1 VGSGTVTLE
10 VGFEAPAAVRDAL
23 AAMGRTE
30 DIRLS
35 PNGRRLAFAGYGGG
49 RIAIADVEFTSTAS
63 GPEVAVTSL
72 DWLASPDLREPHGVD
87 FVDDDTLVVADRIA
101 GIFVFRL
108 PGPGGTGGL
117 TRIYATDGGPSAALD
132 APGSVVV
139 RSNGSGHEVLLCE
152 NWENKILRHT
162 LVDGAL
168 APGEVVAHKWLDVP
182 DGLTI
187 SEDGRWLAVSNHN
200 AHSVFIYVS
209 SALGEH
215 SDPVAIL
222 RGVRYPH
229 GLRFTRNSRRL
240 VVADAGAPRV
250 HVFVSPDG
258 GWRGVGYPTA
268 SIRVMD
274 DEAFALGH
282 REVQD
287 GGPKGIDLDPRTNVL
302 VVTSE
307 FLPLAFFDL
316 TEALDESG
324 DGLGDE
330 ALVEYELHV
339 LSEVN
344 RIKDAGHA
352 ARASLAEVQQ
362 TKAWRLTKP
371 MRGAYA
377 VMRRLRSR
385 RRGQDA

>member
-1 VGSGTVTLE
+1 MVSLE
-10 VGFEAPAAVRDAL
+10 VGFDAPVAVRDAL

-30 DIRLS
+30 DIRLAPS
-35 PNGRRLAFAGYGGG
+35 RRRLAFAGYGGG
-49 RIAIADVEFTSTAS
+49 RIAVADVEITSPPS

-72 DWLASPDLREPHGVD
+72 DWLGSPHLHEPHGVD
-87 FVDDDTLVVADRIA
+87 FIDDDTVIVADRVS

-108 PGPGGTGGL
+108 PAPGGPGGL
-117 TRIYATDGGPSAALD
+117 RRIDPADGRPSARLD

-139 RSNGSGHEVLLCE
+139 RSNGSGYEVLLCE
-152 NWENKILRHT
+152 NWENKILRHM
-162 LVDGAL
+162 LVDGTL
-168 APGEVVAHKWLDVP
+168 APGDVVAHKWLDVP

-187 SEDGRWLAVSNHN
+187 SRDGQWLAVSNHN
-200 AHSVFIYVS
+200 AHSVFVYTS
-209 SALGEH
+209 SALGEQA
-215 SDPVAIL
+215 DPVAIL

-229 GLRFTRNSRRL
+229 GIRFTTDNRHL

-250 HVFVSPDG
+250 HVFASPDG
-258 GWRGVGYPTA
+258 DWRGIGYPTA

-274 DEAFALGH
+274 DEIFARGH

-287 GGPKGIDLDPRTNVL
+287 GGPKGIDLDPQTNVL

-316 TEALDESG
+316 SEALDESG
-324 DGLGDE
+324 NGLGDE

-339 LSEVN
+339 LTEVN
-344 RIKDAGHA
+344 RIKDAGDA
-352 ARASLAEVQQ
+352 ARANLVEVQQ

-371 MRGAYA
+371 VRSVYGAL
-377 VMRRLRSR
+377 RRSTSR
-385 RRGQDA
+385 RR